1 MWELKKKLCF
11 HLKFLNSS
19 LILQF
24 FFNNFWSI
32 FFNRIFI
39 AHYYT
44 NAGVIK
50 KKLQSCYDLS
60 NIINEIKQESLE
72 NNYFFFLYIS
82 YIYSFSIIL
91 LTIFEENILGISF
104 QCGSQMTKINQ
115 SNRCQLINNLRIN
128 K

>member
-1 MWELKKKLCF
+1 M
-11 HLKFLNSS
+11 HTITSTS
-19 LILQF
+19 
-24 FFNNFWSI
+24 
-32 FFNRIFI
+32 
-39 AHYYT
+39 
-44 NAGVIK
+44 VIK

-72 NNYFFFLYIS
+72 NNSFFFLYIS

-115 SNRCQLINNLRIN
+115 SHRCQLINNLRIN